1 MKVKTVK
8 IALEGFGSY
17 LGMEKG
23 CFIIKDR
30 KGNTEKYPLFE
41 SEIGEIQLK
50 SGNTVSTG
58 ALASC
63 GFWGIDCLFLTQKGK
78 PVAMLRS

>member
-23 CFIIKDR
+23 CFIVKNREGHIK
-30 KGNTEKYPLFE
+30 KYPLFE

-50 SGNTVSTG
+50 SGNMVSTD

-63 GFWGIDCLFLTQKGK
+63 GRCQEGLIHCK
-78 PVAMLRS
+78 S